1 MKGIIDDGDHWMDAH
16 KLKLIDYMVN
26 KKDCWGKYLRAWD
39 LNLFEKINVIET
51 PSNTISEKACFF
63 IFGDMSPNCLNC
75 GAKTPF
81 IKFDTAKRLPKYRA
95 CCDKHCQE
103 EYLYHERKKLI
114 EAQLATKVNHVY
126 ISGDYMNRHF
136 TNKIRIRHL
145 RCGSEF
151 EVSVG
156 NFIQSKNLDYCPVC
170 GGKERASKATKS
182 VVDRCDDRDA
192 MLYEK
197 HGIDKKTYIRLVR
210 RETAKTYK
218 MFKEYINPLNLKI
231 ARAGQADA
239 FHVDHIV
246 SIVASYE
253 LDVPIHPKVLGS
265 VINLQMMEGLEN
277 ITKGKSVE
285 EVPTGLLED
294 LRRISKSI
302 STLRATELNR
312 LLILNRDYGSLDGVK
327 IEFR

>member
-1 MKGIIDDGDHWMDAH
+1 MKGIIDDDDHWMDAH

-26 KKDCWGKYLRAWD
+26 KKDCWGKYLRVWD

-136 TNKIRIRHL
+136 TNKIRVRHL

-156 NFIQSKNLDYCPVC
+156 NFIQSKNLDYCPAC

-182 VVDRCDDRDA
+182 VVDRCDDRDV

-277 ITKGKSVE
+277 ITKGKSVD
-285 EVPTGLLED
+285 EVPVGLLED
-294 LRRISKSI
+294 LQRISKAVSSLPSAEI
-302 STLRATELNR
+302 NR
-312 LLILNRDYGSLDGVK
+312 LIILNRDGGSLDGVK

>member
-26 KKDCWGKYLRAWD
+26 KKDCWGKYLRVWD

-81 IKFDTAKRLPKYRA
+81 IKFDTTKRLPKYRA

-136 TNKIRIRHL
+136 TNKIRVRHL

-156 NFIQSKNLDYCPVC
+156 NFIQSKNLDYCPAC

-218 MFKEYINPLNLKI
+218 MFKEYINPLNLTI
-231 ARAGQADA
+231 ARAGQTDA

-246 SIVASYE
+246 SIAASYE
-253 LDVPIHPKVLGS
+253 LDSPIHPKVLGS
-265 VINLQMMEGLEN
+265 LINLQMMEGLEN
-277 ITKGKSVE
+277 ITKGKSIE
-285 EVPTGLLED
+285 DVPPGLLDD
-294 LRRISKSI
+294 LQRISKSI
-302 STLRATELNR
+302 SALSPACLNR
-312 LLILNRDYGSLDGVK
+312 LLILNRNYGSLDGVK
-327 IEFR
+327 IEF

>member
-26 KKDCWGKYLRAWD
+26 KKDCWGKYLRVWD
-39 LNLFEKINVIET
+39 LDLFERVNAIKT

-285 EVPTGLLED
+285 EVPAGLLED
-294 LRRISKSI
+294 LQRISKAVSSLPSVEI
-302 STLRATELNR
+302 NR
-312 LLILNRDYGSLDGVK
+312 LIILNRDGGSLDGVK
-327 IEFR
+327 IEF

>member
-1 MKGIIDDGDHWMDAH
+1 MLDIEMDED
-16 KLKLIDYMVN
+16 KLKLINYMVD
-26 KKDCWGKYLRAWD
+26 KRDCWGKYLKVWD
-39 LNLFEKINVIET
+39 LDLFERVNAIKT

-75 GAKTPF
+75 GARTPF
-81 IKFDTAKRLPKYRA
+81 VKFDTTTHTPKYRT
-95 CCDKHCQE
+95 CCDKRCHE

-136 TNKIRIRHL
+136 TNKIRVRHL

-156 NFIQSKNLDYCPVC
+156 NFIQSKNLDYCPAC

-218 MFKEYINPLNLKI
+218 MFKEYINPLNLTI
-231 ARAGQADA
+231 ARAGQTDA

-246 SIVASYE
+246 SIAASYE
-253 LDVPIHPKVLGS
+253 LDSPIHPKVLGS
-265 VINLQMMEGLEN
+265 LINLQMMEGLEN
-277 ITKGKSVE
+277 ITKGKSIE
-285 EVPTGLLED
+285 DVPPGLLDD
-294 LRRISKSI
+294 LQRISKSI
-302 STLRATELNR
+302 SALSPACLNR
-312 LLILNRDYGSLDGVK
+312 LLILNRNYGSLDGVK
-327 IEFR
+327 IEF